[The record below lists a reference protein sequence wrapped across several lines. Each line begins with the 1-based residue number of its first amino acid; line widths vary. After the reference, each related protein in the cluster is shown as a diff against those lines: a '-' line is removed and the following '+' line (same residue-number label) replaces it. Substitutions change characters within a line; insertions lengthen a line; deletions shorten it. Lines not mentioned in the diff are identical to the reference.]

1 MLTHADAR
9 FQPEKERKSFTATIY
24 AASVPQPGH
33 PNEDAFFVGR
43 LPGAPLAAVFDGQG
57 NAEGVAKKAARQLE
71 RLYTDSRGK
80 LDWMKTAKLLDSHL
94 LGANKSTMVTASL
107 AGTVSICA
115 VGDSRALADFEKL
128 YQRQTSESEAVDQAV
143 DEDTRKETE

>member
-1 MLTHADAR
+1 MPRQVAHQIRLADNLT
-9 FQPEKERKSFTATIY
+9 
-24 AASVPQPGH
+24 SVVEP
-33 PNEDAFFVGR
+33 VC
-43 LPGAPLAAVFDGQG
+43 
-57 NAEGVAKKAARQLE
+57 NAERASKGAEVQHKKAVRQLE

-128 YQRQTSESEAVDQAV
+128 YQRQ
-143 DEDTRKETE
+143 